1 MSGKGHFINMM
12 GRVPMFDAQ
21 CDFAAI
27 AFEVGDD
34 PDGLLLQ
41 FAEDLRRSGHRVVGA
56 TSKGCATQTWTRSCC
71 RGLRS

>member
-1 MSGKGHFINMM
+1 
-12 GRVPMFDAQ
+12 MFDAQ

-41 FAEDLRRSGHRVVGA
+41 FAEPAIEWWGRCSI
-56 TSKGCATQTWTRSCC
+56 TSMGCATRTWTLSCC
-71 RGLRS
+71 RGTRS